1 MMKPAMSI
9 PEKSGY
15 MTPERD
21 KQGYPVSGN
30 PVIRN
35 AFTADPTA
43 IVYNG
48 VVYLYTGHDEAPVGK
63 EEYVMN
69 DWLCFSSHDMLHWTE
84 HKVLLT
90 AKDFSWARGD
100 AYASKVIHHNGKFYW
115 YVSVTHRTIPGKAI
129 GVAVADHPLGPFRDV
144 RGSALVTN
152 DMIGA
157 QEDSKNNLDPTAI
170 IDDLGHAHL
179 IWGNSQC
186 YYARLEESLVD
197 LGSEISTIDLPGFA
211 EGACLYKRNGWYYL
225 AYGYGSPEKIAYAMS
240 RQARGPWEFKGI
252 VNEIA
257 GNCETNRAAI
267 LDFKEQTYFIYH
279 NGGLKNGGSHRRS
292 VCIDHLYF
300 NPDDTLKRVVMTSE
314 GVGLS

>member
-1 MMKPAMSI
+1 M
-9 PEKSGY
+9 
-15 MTPERD
+15 
-21 KQGYPVSGN
+21 
-30 PVIRN
+30 
-35 AFTADPTA
+35 
-43 IVYNG
+43 
-48 VVYLYTGHDEAPVGK
+48 
-63 EEYVMN
+63 
-69 DWLCFSSHDMLHWTE
+69 E

-129 GVAVADHPLGPFRDV
+129 GVAIADHPLGPFRDV

-157 QEDSKNNLDPTAI
+157 PENSKNNLDPTAI

-186 YYARLEESLVD
+186 YYARLEENLLD
-197 LGSEISTIDLPGFA
+197 LGGEISTIDLPGFA
-211 EGACLYKRNGWYYL
+211 EGACLYKRKGWYYL
-225 AYGYGSPEKIAYAMS
+225 AYGYGSPERIAYAMS
-240 RQARGPWEFKGI
+240 RQAEGPWEFRGI

-267 LDFKEQTYFIYH
+267 LDFKGQTYFIYH

-292 VCIDHLYF
+292 VCIDYLYF
-300 NPDDTLKRVVMTSE
+300 NADDTMKRVVMTSE
-314 GVGLS
+314 GVGPGQA